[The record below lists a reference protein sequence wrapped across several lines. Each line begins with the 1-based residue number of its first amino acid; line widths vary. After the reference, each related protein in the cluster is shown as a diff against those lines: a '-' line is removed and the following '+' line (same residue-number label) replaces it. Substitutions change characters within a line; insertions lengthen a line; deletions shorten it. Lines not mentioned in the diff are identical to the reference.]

1 MAIKLTVSGSALPF
15 LTRLKTVSRPE
26 KTNKF
31 AAVGVAVL
39 IKKHL
44 RALEMGR
51 PNKMGFPRSHFW
63 SNSAKSVKWSADSQ
77 KGQVEVA
84 REGFRQRLYGGIIKP
99 VNVSAL
105 TIPINPKAYNKR
117 AREFDLKWVPAAPG
131 DPPRVRGYLV
141 KFREGLKR
149 KGVKNKWR
157 VSKFSESRLGEWYY
171 VLLASVTQRP
181 DPSVLPSDEQ
191 MTKAALAGIIEGM
204 ELQSL

>member
-1 MAIKLTVSGSALPF
+1 MAIKLTVSGSALPY

-44 RALEMGR
+44 RSLEMGR

-63 SNSAKSVKWSADSQ
+63 SNSAKATIWSADSK

-84 REGFRQRLYGGIIKP
+84 REGFRQRYYGGRIVP
-99 VNVSAL
+99 VNVKNL
-105 TIPINPKAYNKR
+105 TIPLNRKSYNKR
-117 AREFDLKWVPAAPG
+117 AGEFDLKWIPRMPG
-131 DPPRVRGYLV
+131 DAPNTTGYLIT
-141 KFREGLKR
+141 
-149 KGVKNKWR
+149 KGANPQ
-157 VSKFSESRLGEWYY
+157 WYY
-171 VLLASVTQRP
+171 VLKSHVDQRP
-181 DPSVLPSDEQ
+181 YPSVLPTDEQ